1 MVKRN
6 AAIAS
11 LVVGLLLSALAY
23 LFYSNTY
30 TYLSTT
36 KQASGLVSEIQEFKE
51 NDDVSYKVYVTFDSD
66 TRKNVRFV
74 FDIVK
79 DKNAFELGESIDLV
93 YNPYVNEEAVETSFF
108 DLWGFAI
115 LFGLFGLMCLLT
127 GFFLMF
133 TRHSKE

>member
-11 LVVGLLLSALAY
+11 LIVGLLLSALAY
-23 LFYSNTY
+23 LFYTNSH

-36 KQASGLVSEIQEFKE
+36 KQASGIVSEVQEFTLE
-51 NDDVSYKVYVTFDSD
+51 GELSYKVYVTFDSE
-66 TRKNVRFV
+66 TRKDVRFV

-79 DKNAFELGESIDLV
+79 DKSAFTVGERIDLV
-93 YNPYVNEEAVETSFF
+93 YNPNVNETAVETSFF

-115 LFGLFGLMCLLT
+115 LFGSMGIFGVVAGLFLL
-127 GFFLMF
+127 FS
-133 TRHSKE
+133 RHSKQ